1 MRRGRAEGLNLIV
14 GGTGFIGGHLAEYFF
29 QEGEISKGIFRK
41 GSHLRIL
48 DQCGIQIL
56 EADLLDKESL
66 HEALEM
72 VNVVYNLASPTPDHE
87 GDGDYLEVNTKGLRN
102 LLEEAEEHGV
112 NDFVHLSTLDVFGFK
127 KKRVAAGEGS
137 PGGQAALSHPY
148 QRAKLQAEIEI
159 QEFSKRGGEMRLKIV
174 RAARATGPRDTTL
187 ALPILQMMESGS
199 VALPAGSD
207 SPMSF
212 THPRDVAKALFR
224 VATAGQGGKA
234 YQVKSFDSTL
244 EDLAKG
250 VIEACGKRAQVK
262 REGLFSKTAVPPYTA
277 SQIKAGLLLEEQDSW
292 SAISY
297 APEYD
302 LRRTCREIA
311 DWHGKEPWLTESGRT

>member
-1 MRRGRAEGLNLIV
+1 LNLIV

-29 QEGEISKGIFRK
+29 QEGEISKGVFRK
-41 GSHLRIL
+41 GSHLKIM

-56 EADLLDKESL
+56 EADLFDKESL

-72 VNVVYNLASPTPDHE
+72 VNVVYSLASPMPDSE
-87 GDGDYLEVNTKGLRN
+87 GQGDFLEVNTKGLRN

-127 KKRVAAGEGS
+127 KKRVGAEDAHAVVSAS
-137 PGGQAALSHPY
+137 PSHPY
-148 QRAKLQAEIEI
+148 QRAKLRAEAEIR
-159 QEFSKRGGEMRLKIV
+159 EFAKKGGEMRLKVV
-174 RAARATGPRDTTL
+174 RAAKVTGPRDTTL
-187 ALPILQMMESGS
+187 ALPILQMMERGN
-199 VALPAGSD
+199 VVLPSGSD
-207 SPMSF
+207 SVMSF

-224 VATAGQGGKA
+224 VATAGETGKI

-244 EDLAKG
+244 EDFAKG
-250 VIEACGKRAQVK
+250 VVEASGKKARVR
-262 REGLFSKTAVPPYTA
+262 REALFSKSSLPPYAA
-277 SQIKAGLLLEEQDSW
+277 SQIKAGMLLEKQDSW

-302 LRRTCREIA
+302 LNRTSKEIA
-311 DWHGKEPWLTESGRT
+311 EWHGKEPWLTENERT

>member
-1 MRRGRAEGLNLIV
+1 MNLIV

-87 GDGDYLEVNTKGLRN
+87 GQGDYFEVNTKGLRN

-127 KKRVAAGEGS
+127 RKKVGAKEVSVDGPAS
-137 PGGQAALSHPY
+137 LSHPY
-148 QRAKLQAEIEI
+148 QKAKLQAEMEI
-159 QEFSKRGGEMRLKIV
+159 QEFTKKGGEMRLKVV
-174 RAARATGPRDTTL
+174 RAARATGPRDNTL
-187 ALPILQMMESGS
+187 ALPLLRMMESGS
-199 VALPAGSD
+199 VVLPSGSD

-212 THPRDVAKALFR
+212 THPKDVAKALFK
-224 VATAGQGGKA
+224 VATAGEGGKV
-234 YQVKSFDSTL
+234 YQVKSFDATA
-244 EDLAKG
+244 EGLARG
-250 VIEACGKRAQVK
+250 VIEACGRKAQVK
-262 REGLFSKTAVPPYTA
+262 REGLFVKTALPPYAA
-277 SQIKAGLLLEEQDSW
+277 SQVKAGTLLEKQESW
-292 SAISY
+292 GAIGYSA
-297 APEYD
+297 EYD
-302 LRRTCREIA
+302 LKRTCAEIA
-311 DWHGKEPWLTESGRT
+311 EWHGKEPWLTERT

>member
-1 MRRGRAEGLNLIV
+1 MNLIV

-29 QEGEISKGIFRK
+29 QEGEISKGVFRK
-41 GSHLRIL
+41 GSHLRIM

-72 VNVVYNLASPTPDHE
+72 VNVVYNLASPTPDHQ
-87 GDGDYLEVNTKGLRN
+87 GQGDYLEVNTKGLRN

-127 KKRVAAGEGS
+127 TKKVGANDELVGFPS
-137 PGGQAALSHPY
+137 LSHPY
-148 QRAKLQAEIEI
+148 QKAKLQAEKEI
-159 QEFSKRGGEMRLKIV
+159 HEFSKKGGEMRLKMV
-174 RAARATGPRDTTL
+174 RAAKVTGPRDTTL
-187 ALPILQMMESGS
+187 ALPILRMMEGGS
-199 VALPAGSD
+199 VVLPSGSD
-207 SPMSF
+207 SAMSF

-224 VATAGQGGKA
+224 VATAGEGGRT
-234 YQVKSFDSTL
+234 YQVKSFDSTV
-244 EDLAKG
+244 EDLARG
-250 VIEACGKRAQVK
+250 VMAACGKKAQVK

-277 SQIKAGLLLEEQDSW
+277 SQVKAGMLLERQDSW

-302 LRRTCREIA
+302 LQRTSKDIA
-311 DWHGKEPWLTESGRT
+311 EWHVKEPWLTESERT